1 MIRLIGKGGMGEVY
15 LADDTKLQ
23 RQVALKILDRDVAA
37 DVDRR
42 ERFIREAR
50 AAAALNHPNIVT
62 IHSVEEADGQA
73 FLTLEYIDG
82 RTLAEALPPGGLP
95 LDRLLPIAIALAD
108 AVGAAH
114 QRGITHRDLKPAN
127 VMVTADGRVK
137 VLDFGLAKLREDVQ
151 PAGLAAMPTQA
162 LTSEGRIVGTVA
174 YMSPEQAEGRPVD
187 QRSDVFSL
195 GVMLYEMAIGER
207 PFKGET
213 PVSVLSA
220 ILRDNPPSIT
230 DLKRDLPRDL
240 GRIVR
245 RCLAKDPED
254 RYQTAKDLRN
264 DLRGLREELASGEHA
279 PIVASPRSVAAP
291 TPGAA
296 VAPST
301 ASRARRNWFGIA
313 AAAVGAGVVVA
324 VAAVWLLNRPDAP
337 SSQSDTTASGGSR
350 PFSSLSLTR
359 LTTTGTAGLAA
370 VSADARYVAHVVTG
384 ERGAALWLRQ
394 VATSS
399 NVEIVP
405 AAQGRFAGLA
415 FSPDSNY
422 VLYVFY
428 PTASNIASLFQ
439 VPVLGGGSRQLL
451 NDIDSAPTFS
461 PDGKRMAFVRG
472 DTDGGGVLMMADAD
486 GSNPRAFAA
495 RKPPLS
501 YQLQLQTAA
510 WSPDGRLIAV
520 ASLDRSAF
528 TAGVVLV
535 DAGSAAERPLGNTS
549 WRDVRSLAWLPDGS
563 GLLVN
568 AQEAGGESTIAQ
580 LWELSYPSGA
590 VRRITTDLSSYA
602 GLSLSRDAKTLVT
615 IRGERRS
622 SIWVSHDGSANALRP
637 VTTSAG
643 ADDGLH
649 GVSWTPDGRL
659 LYTASANGNS
669 DIWIM
674 NADGT
679 GRVQLTTDRAD
690 DRVPIASPDG
700 RYVVFLSERG
710 NTRAI
715 WRMDASGNNQ
725 VRLGSD
731 VLSSGQFTPYM
742 SPDGRWVTYSNEQRI
757 SLKIPTD
764 GGTATPVFDAP
775 AGQPLR
781 DLPVIF
787 HDPSLSPDG
796 RMVMGHY
803 QDKSANGERTA
814 IVPIDPAAPFRLFP
828 NVFTGAQWS
837 ADGRSIF
844 YMDNRRQTG
853 NLWRQPVAGGTPI
866 QITHFESEQIFRFAH
881 SADEKRLAVSRG
893 STISDVVLMTSRE
906 DFTTAR

>member
-1 MIRLIGKGGMGEVY
+1 MGEVY

-23 RQVALKILDRDVAA
+23 RQVALKILDADVAA
-37 DVDRR
+37 DADRR
-42 ERFIREAR
+42 ERFTREAR

-82 RTLAEALPPGGLP
+82 RTLAESLPPGGLP
-95 LDRLLPIAIALAD
+95 LDRLLPISIALAD

-127 VMVTADGRVK
+127 VMITADGRVK
-137 VLDFGLAKLREDVQ
+137 VLDFGLAKLREDLQ

-162 LTSEGRIVGTVA
+162 LTGEGRIVGTVA

-195 GVMLYEMAIGER
+195 GVMLYEMAIGDR

-213 PVSVLSA
+213 PVSVLSS

-230 DLKRDLPRDL
+230 DLKRELPRDL

-264 DLRGLREELASGEHA
+264 DLRGLREELASGDHA
-279 PIVASPRSVAAP
+279 PLVASAPSAPTPSSTAVTTSPVIRGRRASPGVSVAIGVSVLVVAAAALFLSRRDAPSPRSN
-291 TPGAA
+291 
-296 VAPST
+296 T
-301 ASRARRNWFGIA
+301 A
-313 AAAVGAGVVVA
+313 GAG
-324 VAAVWLLNRPDAP
+324 DK
-337 SSQSDTTASGGSR
+337 R
-350 PFSSLSLTR
+350 PFASLSLTR
-359 LTTTGTAGLAA
+359 LTTTGTAGLAS

-384 ERGAALWLRQ
+384 ERGVALWLRQ

-405 AAQGRFAGLA
+405 PAQGRFAGLA

-428 PTASNIASLFQ
+428 PAGTNIASLLQ

-451 NDIDSAPTFS
+451 YDIDTAPTFS

-472 DTDGGGVLMMADAD
+472 AGQQAFLMVVDAD
-486 GSNPRAFAA
+486 GSNPRELAT
-495 RKPPLS
+495 RKEPLS
-501 YQLQLQTAA
+501 YQQQLQTVA

-520 ASLDRSAF
+520 ATLDHSAI
-528 TAGVVLV
+528 TAGIALV
-535 DAGSAAERPLGNTS
+535 DAVSGKEQPLGHTG
-549 WRDVRSLAWLPDGS
+549 WRTVQSLAWLPDGT

-580 LWELSYPSGA
+580 LWEVGYPAGA

-602 GLSLSRDAKTLVT
+602 GLSLSADAKTLVT
-615 IRGERRS
+615 IRGERRAA
-622 SIWVSHDGSANALRP
+622 IWVSREGSGDSLR
-637 VTTSAG
+637 VVATSAG
-643 ADDGLH
+643 ADDGLY
-649 GVSWTPDGRL
+649 GVAWAPDGRL
-659 LYTASANGNS
+659 LYTASASGNS

-674 NADGT
+674 NADGS

-700 RYVVFLSERG
+700 RYVAFLSERG

-715 WRMDASGNNQ
+715 WRMDLSGNNQ
-725 VRLGSD
+725 VRLGTD
-731 VLSSGQFTPYM
+731 ALSGGQFTPYM
-742 SPDGRWVTYSNEQRI
+742 SADGRWVTYTNEQRI
-757 SLKIPTD
+757 NLKIPTD
-764 GGTATPVFDAP
+764 GGAAVSVFDVP
-775 AGQPLR
+775 AGQPLPE
-781 DLPVIF
+781 LPPNF
-787 HDPSLSPDG
+787 HDPTLSPDG
-796 RMVMGHY
+796 RVVMGHY
-803 QDKSANGERTA
+803 QDMSAGGERTA
-814 IVPIDPAAPFRLFP
+814 IVPLEPAGPFKLFP
-828 NVFTGAQWS
+828 NVFTGAQWT
-837 ADGRSIF
+837 ADGRSII

-853 NLWRQPVAGGTPI
+853 NLWRQPIGGGTPV
-866 QITHFESEQIFRFAH
+866 QITHFDSEQIFRFAY
-881 SADEKRLAVSRG
+881 SRDGKQLAVSRG

-906 DFTTAR
+906 DSTQPR

>member
-1 MIRLIGKGGMGEVY
+1 MGEVY

-23 RQVALKILDRDVAA
+23 RQVALKILDADVAA
-37 DVDRR
+37 DPDRR
-42 ERFIREAR
+42 ERFTREAR

-82 RTLAEALPPGGLP
+82 RTLAEILPPGGWP

-127 VMVTADGRVK
+127 VMVTADGRIK
-137 VLDFGLAKLREDVQ
+137 VLDFGLAKLREDLQ
-151 PAGLAAMPTQA
+151 PAGIAAMPTQA
-162 LTSEGRIVGTVA
+162 LTGEGRIVGTVA
-174 YMSPEQAEGRPVD
+174 YMSPEQAEGRAID

-195 GVMLYEMAIGER
+195 GVMFYEMAVGDR

-213 PVSVLSA
+213 PVSVLSS

-230 DLKRDLPRDL
+230 DLRRELPRDL

-264 DLRGLREELASGEHA
+264 DLRGLRDELASGDHGTL
-279 PIVASPRSVAAP
+279 VASVP
-291 TPGAA
+291 AA
-296 VAPST
+296 VAPSST
-301 ASRARRNWFGIA
+301 AVTPSLETRARKKGPAIAAIAVGIGVLVA
-313 AAAVGAGVVVA
+313 AAAWFLNLRNAP
-324 VAAVWLLNRPDAP
+324 AAPAE
-337 SSQSDTTASGGSR
+337 TTASGDSR
-350 PFSSLSLTR
+350 PFASLSLTR
-359 LTTTGTAGLAA
+359 LTTTGTAGLAS

-405 AAQGRFAGLA
+405 PAQGRFAGLG
-415 FSPDSNY
+415 FSPDGNY

-428 PTASNIASLFQ
+428 PAGTNYAALFQ

-472 DTDGGGVLMMADAD
+472 AAEESFLMVVDAD
-486 GSNPRAFAA
+486 GSNPRELAT
-495 RKPPLS
+495 RKQPLS
-501 YQLQLQTAA
+501 YQQLLQTAA

-520 ASLDRSAF
+520 ASLDRSAIN
-528 TAGVVLV
+528 AGIALV
-535 DAGSAAERPLGNTS
+535 DAASGKEQPLGNTG
-549 WRDVRSLAWLPDGS
+549 WRSVQSLAWLPDGS

-580 LWELSYPSGA
+580 LWEVGYPTGA

-602 GLSLSRDAKTLVT
+602 GLSLSADAKTLVT

-622 SIWVSHDGSANALRP
+622 TIWVSRDGSGDSLRA

-643 ADDGLH
+643 ADDGLY
-649 GVSWTPDGRL
+649 GVAWAPDGRL
-659 LYTASANGNS
+659 LYTASASGNS

-674 NADGT
+674 RADGS

-690 DRVPIASPDG
+690 DRNPMASPDG

-715 WRMDASGNNQ
+715 WRMDLSGNNQ
-725 VRLGSD
+725 VRLGTD
-731 VLSSGQFTPYM
+731 VLSFGQFTPYM
-742 SPDGRWVTYSNEQRI
+742 SVDGRWVTYSNEQRVN
-757 SLKIPTD
+757 LKIPTD
-764 GGTATPVFDAP
+764 GGEATSVFDVP
-775 AGQPLR
+775 AGQAVPELPLN
-781 DLPVIF
+781 F
-787 HDPSLSPDG
+787 HDPTFSPDG
-796 RMVMGHY
+796 RVVMGHY
-803 QDKSANGERTA
+803 QDTSANGERTA
-814 IVPIDPAAPFRLFP
+814 IVPIDRAGPFKLFP

-837 ADGRSIF
+837 ADGRSII

-853 NLWRQPVAGGTPI
+853 NLWRQPVSSGTAA
-866 QITHFESEQIFRFAH
+866 QITHFDSEQIFRFAR
-881 SADEKRLAVSRG
+881 SRDEKQLAVTRG
-893 STISDVVLMTSRE
+893 STISDVVLITSR
-906 DFTTAR
+906 DDSAPSR